1 MDSNSSCPSELSK
14 CYFVK
19 QKCHFTEAKSPL
31 LKYFYH
37 LFNPFSANFTKWSLK
52 QLVGNLPMNCL
63 SVFDHFVGLALKWLN
78 VNGDY
83 ENKKLI
89 EMHIMP
95 WEEVCYETLNY
106 QLKLLRIKPSTF
118 P

>member
-1 MDSNSSCPSELSK
+1 M
-14 CYFVK
+14 V
-19 QKCHFTEAKSPL
+19 T
-31 LKYFYH
+31 
-37 LFNPFSANFTKWSLK
+37 LK